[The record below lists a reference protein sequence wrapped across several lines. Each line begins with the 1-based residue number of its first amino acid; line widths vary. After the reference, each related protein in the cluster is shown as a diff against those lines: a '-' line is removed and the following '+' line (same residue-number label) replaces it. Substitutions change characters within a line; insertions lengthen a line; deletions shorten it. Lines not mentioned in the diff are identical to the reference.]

1 MVNLEPK
8 TAKMPKR
15 ARMAKLGP
23 KMAKFWPLDGLG
35 LA

>member
-15 ARMAKLGP
+15 ARMTNLAP
-23 KMAKFWPLDGLG
+23 KMAKFGPLNGLG
-35 LA
+35 LT